1 MPGRSLRLSR
11 LTVTDAAGKGGRAM
25 AQGSAQ
31 GPFPGP
37 DYYEKL
43 GRLQGALR
51 DRDPTMKAEE
61 WLMDLLVSEKKRL
74 DLERKLYEYSQ
85 SDICRTK
92 QKYIKLKKYLKE
104 ICESERKACVRN
116 QEYLKQC
123 HQIQTHIG
131 SFTRNADRL
140 QKMKMEYEAQIKKIH
155 LSTKKNLE
163 EKGILQDNYEKVLQ
177 VVKPSG
183 INTGTAMSKGLYHPA
198 TIFMGRQM
206 SAISSTGDF
215 STQWKSSQPTKSFSI
230 SDPHSCQQ
238 TAERSNVTDS
248 CGVQMNSDTQCL
260 NKSDKIDGKTSLQ
273 IGEKMPVTSTAL
285 SEVEQTHCL
294 EIVSN
299 TNNGK
304 SHLPESK
311 KSAKLNSLLQE
322 RLSPENR
329 TTDLKGDSS
338 CRSEGSEAIVIQ
350 EHIERKKER
359 TKQPVPLVPVPEYC
373 ASENAHSEENHCA
386 WETLSDHHQ
395 DLKDQR
401 PTKHMQEHE
410 EESLS
415 SNSDLTVSVSE
426 DDPIIKT
433 TELHPNLGNRVDE
446 VDGIEALKLICAE
459 QERDALSAEKNNCIL
474 QTISS
479 HASEKESSANSPTRD
494 LCNQTDILKEED
506 LEACGAVVLH
516 QLQRLLQ
523 HTSTKCLLPEEALI
537 DRGSSGDEKP
547 VRSEEL
553 FNSDPLREQLSKHV
567 SALKRHNISLKEE
580 VAKMFEVLIAENSN
594 QNSMATALLKKALT
608 EECEDRSSI
617 HSNESSCSLPSILN
631 DNSGIKQAK
640 RAQWLDSIG
649 TREQEV
655 TSGCEGESKEESLV
669 EKIPI
674 TETKA
679 YQLLKQST
687 LQDNKNQT
695 EERYQK
701 EKMEAMSELQL
712 TGLNVG
718 NSTFKTKTSNEIG
731 SEASFSSSEGSPLSR
746 DESKRKITTNLKS
759 KAFWGESDDSNS
771 EIEAALRPKNHNTSI
786 DDFDDFY
793 D

>member
-1 MPGRSLRLSR
+1 MTLNVRQSGSSDLPKVMQLVRVKCLRN
-11 LTVTDAAGKGGRAM
+11 
-25 AQGSAQ
+25 
-31 GPFPGP
+31 
-37 DYYEKL
+37 KL
-43 GRLQGALR
+43 
-51 DRDPTMKAEE
+51 
-61 WLMDLLVSEKKRL
+61 
-74 DLERKLYEYSQ
+74 
-85 SDICRTK
+85 
-92 QKYIKLKKYLKE
+92 KYIKLKKYLKE
-104 ICESERKACVRN
+104 ICESESKAHLRN

-123 HQIQTHIG
+123 HQIQVHTG
-131 SFTRNADRL
+131 NFTRNTERL
-140 QKMKMEYEAQIKKIH
+140 QNMKMEYEAQIKRMH
-155 LSTKKNLE
+155 LSTKNSLGMKNILRDNN
-163 EKGILQDNYEKVLQ
+163 EKELQ
-177 VVKPSG
+177 VVKPAR
-183 INTGTAMSKGLYHPA
+183 INTGTAMSRGLYHPA
-198 TIFMGRQM
+198 TIFMDRQM

-273 IGEKMPVTSTAL
+273 IGEKMPVTSMPL

-299 TNNGK
+299 SNNGK

-311 KSAKLNSLLQE
+311 KSVKLNSLLQE

-329 TTDLKGDSS
+329 TTDLWGDSFY
-338 CRSEGSEAIVIQ
+338 RSEGSKEGKVTQ
-350 EHIERKKER
+350 EHIERKEEKVN
-359 TKQPVPLVPVPEYC
+359 QPVPLLPVPEYC
-373 ASENAHSEENHCA
+373 ASENSYTGENHCA
-386 WETLSDHHQ
+386 LETLSDHHQ
-395 DLKDQR
+395 DLKNQK

-410 EESLS
+410 GESLS
-415 SNSDLTVSVSE
+415 SSSDLTVSVSE
-426 DDPIIKT
+426 DDPIIT
-433 TELHPNLGNRVDE
+433 TSGLHPNLGNRVDE
-446 VDGIEALKLICAE
+446 VDGIEALKLICTE
-459 QERDALSAEKNNCIL
+459 QEKDTVSAEENNCIL

-479 HASEKESSANSPTRD
+479 HVSEKESSANSPTRENYLTFKGFSCLLQFIESKLAQESLQSVELYQKTIID
-494 LCNQTDILKEED
+494 QERLNLLISLCNQTDILKEED

-516 QLQRLLQ
+516 QLQRLLK
-523 HTSTKCLLPEEALI
+523 HTSAKCLLPEEALI
-537 DRGSSGDEKP
+537 DRGSGVDEKP
-547 VRSEEL
+547 VSSEEL
-553 FNSDPLREQLSKHV
+553 ANSGPLRERLSKHV
-567 SALKRHNISLKEE
+567 SALKKHNISLKEE
-580 VAKMFEVLIAENSN
+580 VTKMFEDLIAENSN
-594 QNSMATALLKKALT
+594 QSSMAMALLKKTLT

-631 DNSGIKQAK
+631 DNSGIKQEK
-640 RAQWLDSIG
+640 YAQQLDSVG

-655 TSGCEGESKEESLV
+655 TSACEDESKEESLV

-687 LQDNKNQT
+687 LLDNKNQT

-701 EKMEAMSELQL
+701 ERMGAGSDLQL
-712 TGLNVG
+712 AGLNIG
-718 NSTFKTKTSNEIG
+718 SSTFKTKTSNEIG

-746 DESKRKITTNLKS
+746 DENKRKVTTNLKS

-771 EIEAALRPKNHNTSI
+771 EIEAALRPRNHNTSI

>member
-1 MPGRSLRLSR
+1 
-11 LTVTDAAGKGGRAM
+11 
-25 AQGSAQ
+25 
-31 GPFPGP
+31 
-37 DYYEKL
+37 
-43 GRLQGALR
+43 
-51 DRDPTMKAEE
+51 
-61 WLMDLLVSEKKRL
+61 
-74 DLERKLYEYSQ
+74 
-85 SDICRTK
+85 
-92 QKYIKLKKYLKE
+92 
-104 ICESERKACVRN
+104 
-116 QEYLKQC
+116 
-123 HQIQTHIG
+123 
-131 SFTRNADRL
+131 
-140 QKMKMEYEAQIKKIH
+140 MKMEYEAQIKKIH
-155 LSTKKNLE
+155 LSTTNSLGV
-163 EKGILQDNYEKVLQ
+163 KGLLQNSDEKVLQ

-183 INTGTAMSKGLYHPA
+183 INTGTAMSRGLYHPA

-329 TTDLKGDSS
+329 TADLKGDSS
-338 CRSEGSEAIVIQ
+338 HRSEGSEAVVTQ
-350 EHIERKKER
+350 GYIERKKER
-359 TKQPVPLVPVPEYC
+359 TEQPVPLVPVPEYC
-373 ASENAHSEENHCA
+373 ASENTHSEENHCA
-386 WETLSDHHQ
+386 WATLSDHHQ
-395 DLKDQR
+395 DLKNQR

-415 SNSDLTVSVSE
+415 SSSDLTVSVSE
-426 DDPIIKT
+426 DDPIIST
-433 TELHPNLGNRVDE
+433 TELHPNLCHRVDE
-446 VDGIEALKLICAE
+446 GDGIEALKLICAE

-479 HASEKESSANSPTRD
+479 HALEKESSANSPTRD
-494 LCNQTDILKEED
+494 
-506 LEACGAVVLH
+506 
-516 QLQRLLQ
+516 
-523 HTSTKCLLPEEALI
+523 
-537 DRGSSGDEKP
+537 
-547 VRSEEL
+547 SEEL
-553 FNSDPLREQLSKHV
+553 SDSDLLRKQLSKHV
-567 SALKRHNISLKEE
+567 FALKKHNIPLKEE
-580 VAKMFEVLIAENSN
+580 VAKMFEDLIAENSN
-594 QNSMATALLKKALT
+594 QSPMATALLKKALT
-608 EECEDRSSI
+608 EESEDRSSI

-631 DNSGIKQAK
+631 DNGEIKQAK
-640 RAQWLDSIG
+640 HVQWLDSIG

-655 TSGCEGESKEESLV
+655 TSACEDESKEESLV

-695 EERYQK
+695 DERYQK
-701 EKMEAMSELQL
+701 EKVTAVSELQL
-712 TGLNVG
+712 AGLNIG
-718 NSTFKTKTSNEIG
+718 GSTFKTKTSNEIG

-771 EIEAALRPKNHNTSI
+771 EIEAALRPRNHNTSA

>member
-1 MPGRSLRLSR
+1 
-11 LTVTDAAGKGGRAM
+11 M
-25 AQGSAQ
+25 AQGSAR

-51 DRDPTMKAEE
+51 D
-61 WLMDLLVSEKKRL
+61 SEKKRL

-92 QKYIKLKKYLKE
+92 LQYIKLKKYLKE
-104 ICESERKACVRN
+104 ICESERKAHIRN

-123 HQIQTHIG
+123 HQIQAHIG
-131 SFTRNADRL
+131 SFTRNTDRL
-140 QKMKMEYEAQIKKIH
+140 QKMKVEYEAQIKKIH
-155 LSTKKNLE
+155 LSTKNSLGV
-163 EKGILQDNYEKVLQ
+163 KGILQDSDEKVMQ
-177 VVKPSG
+177 VVKPAG
-183 INTGTAMSKGLYHPA
+183 VNTGTAMSRGLYHPA

-260 NKSDKIDGKTSLQ
+260 NKSDKIEGKTSLQ
-273 IGEKMPVTSTAL
+273 IGEKMPVTSTVL

-304 SHLPESK
+304 NHLPESK

-338 CRSEGSEAIVIQ
+338 YRSEGSEEGIVSQ
-350 EHIERKKER
+350 EHIKKKKER
-359 TKQPVPLVPVPEYC
+359 KKQPVPLVPVPEFC
-373 ASENAHSEENHCA
+373 PSQNAHLEENHRA
-386 WETLSDHHQ
+386 LETYSDHHQ
-395 DLKDQR
+395 DLKNQR

-415 SNSDLTVSVSE
+415 SNSGLTVSVSE
-426 DDPIIKT
+426 DDPIINT

-446 VDGIEALKLICAE
+446 VDGIEALKLIHAE
-459 QERDALSAEKNNCIL
+459 EEKDTLSAEKNNCIL

-479 HASEKESSANSPTRD
+479 HASEKESSANSPTRENYLTFKGFSYLLQFIENKLAQESLQSVELYQKAIID
-494 LCNQTDILKEED
+494 QERFNLLISLCNQTDILKEED
-506 LEACGAVVLH
+506 LETCGAVVLH

-523 HTSTKCLLPEEALI
+523 HTSAKCLLPEEALI
-537 DRGSSGDEKP
+537 DRGSGMDEKP
-547 VRSEEL
+547 VSSEEL
-553 FNSDPLREQLSKHV
+553 SNYDPLREQLSKHV
-567 SALKRHNISLKEE
+567 SALKKHKISLKEE

-594 QNSMATALLKKALT
+594 QSSTATALLKKALT

-631 DNSGIKQAK
+631 DNGEIKQAK
-640 RAQWLDSIG
+640 HAQWLDSIG
-649 TREQEV
+649 TREQ
-655 TSGCEGESKEESLV
+655 
-669 EKIPI
+669 
-674 TETKA
+674 ETKA

-687 LQDNKNQT
+687 LQDNRKQT

-701 EKMEAMSELQL
+701 EKMGAVSELQL
-712 TGLNVG
+712 ADLNIG
-718 NSTFKTKTSNEIG
+718 SSTLKTKTSNEIG

-771 EIEAALRPKNHNTSI
+771 EIEAALRPRNHNTSI

-793 D
+793 N

>member
-1 MPGRSLRLSR
+1 MN
-11 LTVTDAAGKGGRAM
+11 AAGWGVRAM
-25 AQGSAQ
+25 AQDSVWGS
-31 GPFPGP
+31 FPGP
-37 DYYEKL
+37 EYYEKL

-51 DRDPTMKAEE
+51 D
-61 WLMDLLVSEKKRL
+61 SEKKRL

-92 QKYIKLKKYLKE
+92 LRYLKLKKYLKE
-104 ICESERKACVRN
+104 ICESERKAHVRN

-123 HQIQTHIG
+123 HQIQANIG
-131 SFTRNADRL
+131 SFTVNTDKL
-140 QKMKMEYEAQIKKIH
+140 QKLKKEYETQIKKMH
-155 LSTKKNLE
+155 LLTKNNLGK
-163 EKGILQDNYEKVLQ
+163 KGILQDNDEKVVQ
-177 VVKPSG
+177 VVKPAG
-183 INTGTAMSKGLYHPA
+183 INIGTAMSRGLYHPT

-230 SDPHSCQQ
+230 SNPHSCQQ

-248 CGVQMNSDTQCL
+248 YGVQMNSDTQFL
-260 NKSDKIDGKTSLQ
+260 NKSDKIDGKTSFQ

-304 SHLPESK
+304 NHLPESK
-311 KSAKLNSLLQE
+311 KSAELDSLLQE

-329 TTDLKGDSS
+329 TTDLKDDSS
-338 CRSEGSEAIVIQ
+338 YRSEGSEEGIVTQ

-359 TKQPVPLVPVPEYC
+359 TKHSVSLVPGPEYC
-373 ASENAHSEENHCA
+373 ASENAHSEEN
-386 WETLSDHHQ
+386 LSDHPQ
-395 DLKDQR
+395 DLKNQR
-401 PTKHMQEHE
+401 PTKRMQEHE

-415 SNSDLTVSVSE
+415 SSSDLTVSVSE
-426 DDPIIKT
+426 DDPIINT
-433 TELHPNLGNRVDE
+433 TELLPNIGDKVDE
-446 VDGIEALKLICAE
+446 EDGIEALKLIHTE
-459 QERDALSAEKNNCIL
+459 QEKDVLSAEKNNCIL

-479 HASEKESSANSPTRD
+479 HASEKESSANSPTKD
-494 LCNQTDILKEED
+494 FE
-506 LEACGAVVLH
+506 
-516 QLQRLLQ
+516 QL
-523 HTSTKCLLPEEALI
+523 P
-537 DRGSSGDEKP
+537 D
-547 VRSEEL
+547 SEQ
-553 FNSDPLREQLSKHV
+553 LREQLAKHV
-567 SALKRHNISLKEE
+567 SALKKHNIPLKEE
-580 VAKMFEVLIAENSN
+580 VAKMFEVLIAEKSK

-617 HSNESSCSLPSILN
+617 HSNESSCSLQSILN
-631 DNSGIKQAK
+631 DNSEIKQAK
-640 RAQWLDSIG
+640 HAQRLDSIG

-655 TSGCEGESKEESLV
+655 TSTCEDESKEESLV

-674 TETKA
+674 T
-679 YQLLKQST
+679 
-687 LQDNKNQT
+687 
-695 EERYQK
+695 
-701 EKMEAMSELQL
+701 
-712 TGLNVG
+712 GLNIG
-718 NSTFKTKTSNEIG
+718 SSSFKTKTSNEIG

-771 EIEAALRPKNHNTSI
+771 EIEAALRPRNHNTSI

>member
-1 MPGRSLRLSR
+1 
-11 LTVTDAAGKGGRAM
+11 M
-25 AQGSAQ
+25 AQGSAR

-51 DRDPTMKAEE
+51 D
-61 WLMDLLVSEKKRL
+61 SEKKRL

-85 SDICRTK
+85 SDLCRTK
-92 QKYIKLKKYLKE
+92 LKYIKLKKYLKE
-104 ICESERKACVRN
+104 ICESERKAHVRN

-123 HQIQTHIG
+123 HQIQLHIG
-131 SFTRNADRL
+131 SFTRNTDRL
-140 QKMKMEYEAQIKKIH
+140 QKMKMECEAQIKKIH
-155 LSTKKNLE
+155 LLTKNSLGV
-163 EKGILQDNYEKVLQ
+163 KGILQDNQEKALQ

-183 INTGTAMSKGLYHPA
+183 INMGTAMSRGLYHPA

-206 SAISSTGDF
+206 PTISSTGDF
-215 STQWKSSQPTKSFSI
+215 STQRKSSQPTKSFSI

-248 CGVQMNSDTQCL
+248 YGVQMNSDTQCL

-273 IGEKMPVTSTAL
+273 IAEKMPVTSTAL

-322 RLSPENR
+322 RLSPEDR

-338 CRSEGSEAIVIQ
+338 YRSEGSEGIVTQ
-350 EHIERKKER
+350 EHIERKKEK

-373 ASENAHSEENHCA
+373 ASENAQSEENHCA

-395 DLKDQR
+395 DLKNQR
-401 PTKHMQEHE
+401 PTKHMQKHE

-415 SNSDLTVSVSE
+415 SDSDLTVSVSE
-426 DDPIIKT
+426 DDPIIST
-433 TELHPNLGNRVDE
+433 TELHPNLGDKVDE
-446 VDGIEALKLICAE
+446 VDGIEALKPICAE
-459 QERDALSAEKNNCIL
+459 QERDALSAEKNNCVL
-474 QTISS
+474 QTIIS
-479 HASEKESSANSPTRD
+479 HASEKESSANSPTRENY
-494 LCNQTDILKEED
+494 LTFK
-506 LEACGAVVLH
+506 GFSY
-516 QLQRLLQ
+516 LLQ
-523 HTSTKCLLPEEALI
+523 FIENKLAQESLQSVELYQKAIIDQERFNLLI
-537 DRGSSGDEKP
+537 S
-547 VRSEEL
+547 SEEL
-553 FNSDPLREQLSKHV
+553 SNSSPLREQLSKHV
-567 SALKRHNISLKEE
+567 SALKKHNISLKGE
-580 VAKMFEVLIAENSN
+580 VAKMFDVLIGENSN
-594 QNSMATALLKKALT
+594 QSSMATALLKKALT

-631 DNSGIKQAK
+631 DNSEIKQAK
-640 RAQWLDSIG
+640 HAQWLDSIG
-649 TREQEV
+649 TRKQEV
-655 TSGCEGESKEESLV
+655 TSVCEDESKEESLV

-687 LQDNKNQT
+687 LQNNENQI

-701 EKMEAMSELQL
+701 EKMGAVSELQL
-712 TGLNVG
+712 AGLNIG
-718 NSTFKTKTSNEIG
+718 SSTFKTKTSNEIG

-771 EIEAALRPKNHNTSI
+771 EIEAALRPRNHNTSI
-786 DDFDDFY
+786 VDFDDFY

>member
-1 MPGRSLRLSR
+1 MSR
-11 LTVTDAAGKGGRAM
+11 
-25 AQGSAQ
+25 
-31 GPFPGP
+31 
-37 DYYEKL
+37 
-43 GRLQGALR
+43 
-51 DRDPTMKAEE
+51 
-61 WLMDLLVSEKKRL
+61 
-74 DLERKLYEYSQ
+74 
-85 SDICRTK
+85 
-92 QKYIKLKKYLKE
+92 
-104 ICESERKACVRN
+104 
-116 QEYLKQC
+116 
-123 HQIQTHIG
+123 
-131 SFTRNADRL
+131 
-140 QKMKMEYEAQIKKIH
+140 
-155 LSTKKNLE
+155 
-163 EKGILQDNYEKVLQ
+163 
-177 VVKPSG
+177 
-183 INTGTAMSKGLYHPA
+183 GLYHPA

-329 TTDLKGDSS
+329 TADLKGDSS
-338 CRSEGSEAIVIQ
+338 HRSEGSEAVVTQ
-350 EHIERKKER
+350 GYIERKKER
-359 TKQPVPLVPVPEYC
+359 TEQPVPLVPVPEYC
-373 ASENAHSEENHCA
+373 ASENTHSEENHCA
-386 WETLSDHHQ
+386 WATLSDHHQ
-395 DLKDQR
+395 DLKNQR

-415 SNSDLTVSVSE
+415 SSSDLTVSVSE
-426 DDPIIKT
+426 DDPIIST
-433 TELHPNLGNRVDE
+433 TELHPNLCHRVDE
-446 VDGIEALKLICAE
+446 GDGIEALKLICAE

-479 HASEKESSANSPTRD
+479 HALEKESSANSPTRENYLTFKGFSYLLQFIESKLAQESLQSVELYQKAIID
-494 LCNQTDILKEED
+494 QERFNLLISLCNQTDILKEED

-523 HTSTKCLLPEEALI
+523 HTSAKCLLPEEALI
-537 DRGSSGDEKP
+537 DRGSSVDEKP
-547 VRSEEL
+547 VSSEEL
-553 FNSDPLREQLSKHV
+553 SDSDLLRKQLSKHV
-567 SALKRHNISLKEE
+567 FALKKHNIPLKEE
-580 VAKMFEVLIAENSN
+580 VAKMFEDLIAENSN
-594 QNSMATALLKKALT
+594 QSPMATALLKKALT
-608 EECEDRSSI
+608 EESEDRSSI

-631 DNSGIKQAK
+631 DNGEIKQAK
-640 RAQWLDSIG
+640 HVQWLDSIG

-655 TSGCEGESKEESLV
+655 TSACEDESKEESLV

-695 EERYQK
+695 DERYQK
-701 EKMEAMSELQL
+701 EKVTAVSELQL
-712 TGLNVG
+712 AGLNIG
-718 NSTFKTKTSNEIG
+718 GSTFKTKTSNEIG

-771 EIEAALRPKNHNTSI
+771 EIEAALRPRNHNTSA

>member
-1 MPGRSLRLSR
+1 
-11 LTVTDAAGKGGRAM
+11 M
-25 AQGSAQ
+25 AQGSAR

-51 DRDPTMKAEE
+51 D
-61 WLMDLLVSEKKRL
+61 SEKKRL

-85 SDICRTK
+85 SDLCRTK
-92 QKYIKLKKYLKE
+92 LKYIKLKKYLKE
-104 ICESERKACVRN
+104 ICESERKAHVRN

-123 HQIQTHIG
+123 HQIQLHIG
-131 SFTRNADRL
+131 SFTRNTDRL
-140 QKMKMEYEAQIKKIH
+140 QKMKMECEAQIKKIH
-155 LSTKKNLE
+155 LLTKNSLGV
-163 EKGILQDNYEKVLQ
+163 KGILQDNQEKALQ

-183 INTGTAMSKGLYHPA
+183 INMGTAMSRGLYHPA

-206 SAISSTGDF
+206 PTISSTGDF
-215 STQWKSSQPTKSFSI
+215 STQRKSSQPTKSFSI

-248 CGVQMNSDTQCL
+248 YGVQMNSDTQCL

-273 IGEKMPVTSTAL
+273 IAEKMPVTSTAL

-322 RLSPENR
+322 RLSPEDR

-338 CRSEGSEAIVIQ
+338 YRSEGSEGIVTQ
-350 EHIERKKER
+350 EHIERKKEK

-373 ASENAHSEENHCA
+373 ASENAQSEENHCA

-395 DLKDQR
+395 DLKNQR
-401 PTKHMQEHE
+401 PTKHMQKHE

-415 SNSDLTVSVSE
+415 SDSDLTVSVSE
-426 DDPIIKT
+426 DDPIIST
-433 TELHPNLGNRVDE
+433 TELHPNLGDKVDE
-446 VDGIEALKLICAE
+446 VDGIEALKPICAE
-459 QERDALSAEKNNCIL
+459 QERDALSAEKNNCVL
-474 QTISS
+474 QTIIS

-494 LCNQTDILKEED
+494 
-506 LEACGAVVLH
+506 
-516 QLQRLLQ
+516 
-523 HTSTKCLLPEEALI
+523 
-537 DRGSSGDEKP
+537 
-547 VRSEEL
+547 SEEL
-553 FNSDPLREQLSKHV
+553 SNSSPLREQLSKHV
-567 SALKRHNISLKEE
+567 SALKKHNISLKGE
-580 VAKMFEVLIAENSN
+580 VAKMFDVLIGENSN
-594 QNSMATALLKKALT
+594 QSSMATALLKKALT

-631 DNSGIKQAK
+631 DNSEIKQAK
-640 RAQWLDSIG
+640 HAQWLDSIG
-649 TREQEV
+649 TRKQEV
-655 TSGCEGESKEESLV
+655 TSVCEDESKEESLV

-687 LQDNKNQT
+687 LQNNENQI

-701 EKMEAMSELQL
+701 EKMGAVSELQL
-712 TGLNVG
+712 AGLNIG
-718 NSTFKTKTSNEIG
+718 SSTFKTKTSNEIG

-771 EIEAALRPKNHNTSI
+771 EIEAALRPRNHNTSI
-786 DDFDDFY
+786 VDFDDFY

>member
-479 HASEKESSANSPTRD
+479 HASEKESSANSPTRENY
-494 LCNQTDILKEED
+494 LTFK
-506 LEACGAVVLH
+506 GFSY
-516 QLQRLLQ
+516 LLQ
-523 HTSTKCLLPEEALI
+523 FIENKLAQESLQSVELYQKAIIDQERFNLLI
-537 DRGSSGDEKP
+537 
-547 VRSEEL
+547 RSEEL

>member
-1 MPGRSLRLSR
+1 
-11 LTVTDAAGKGGRAM
+11 
-25 AQGSAQ
+25 
-31 GPFPGP
+31 
-37 DYYEKL
+37 
-43 GRLQGALR
+43 
-51 DRDPTMKAEE
+51 
-61 WLMDLLVSEKKRL
+61 MDSKRWNEKKRL

-92 QKYIKLKKYLKE
+92 LRYLKLKKYLKE
-104 ICESERKACVRN
+104 ICESERKAHVRN

-123 HQIQTHIG
+123 HQIQANIG
-131 SFTRNADRL
+131 SFTVNTDKL
-140 QKMKMEYEAQIKKIH
+140 QKLKKEYETQIKKMH
-155 LSTKKNLE
+155 LLTKNNLGK
-163 EKGILQDNYEKVLQ
+163 KGILQDNDEKVVQ
-177 VVKPSG
+177 VVKPAG
-183 INTGTAMSKGLYHPA
+183 INIGTAMSRGLYHPT

-230 SDPHSCQQ
+230 SNPHSCQQ

-248 CGVQMNSDTQCL
+248 YGVQMNSDTQFL
-260 NKSDKIDGKTSLQ
+260 NKSDKIDGKTSFQ

-304 SHLPESK
+304 NHLPESK
-311 KSAKLNSLLQE
+311 KSAELDSLLQE

-329 TTDLKGDSS
+329 TTDLKDDSS
-338 CRSEGSEAIVIQ
+338 YRSEGSEEGIVTQ

-359 TKQPVPLVPVPEYC
+359 TKHSVSLVPGPEYC
-373 ASENAHSEENHCA
+373 ASENAHSEEN
-386 WETLSDHHQ
+386 LSDHPQ
-395 DLKDQR
+395 DLKNQR
-401 PTKHMQEHE
+401 PTKRMQEHE

-415 SNSDLTVSVSE
+415 SSSDLTVSVSE
-426 DDPIIKT
+426 DDPIINT
-433 TELHPNLGNRVDE
+433 TELLPNIGDKVDE
-446 VDGIEALKLICAE
+446 EDGIEALKLIHTE
-459 QERDALSAEKNNCIL
+459 QEKDVLSAEKNNCIL

-479 HASEKESSANSPTRD
+479 HASEKESSANSPTKD
-494 LCNQTDILKEED
+494 FE
-506 LEACGAVVLH
+506 
-516 QLQRLLQ
+516 QL
-523 HTSTKCLLPEEALI
+523 P
-537 DRGSSGDEKP
+537 D
-547 VRSEEL
+547 SEQ
-553 FNSDPLREQLSKHV
+553 LREQLAKHV
-567 SALKRHNISLKEE
+567 SALKKHNIPLKEE
-580 VAKMFEVLIAENSN
+580 VAKMFEVLIAEKSK

-617 HSNESSCSLPSILN
+617 HSNESSCSLQSILN
-631 DNSGIKQAK
+631 DNSEIKQAK
-640 RAQWLDSIG
+640 HAQRLDSIG

-655 TSGCEGESKEESLV
+655 TSTCEDESKEESLV

-701 EKMEAMSELQL
+701 AKMGAVSESQL
-712 TGLNVG
+712 AGLNIG
-718 NSTFKTKTSNEIG
+718 SSSFKTKTSNEIG

-771 EIEAALRPKNHNTSI
+771 EIEAALRPRNHNTSI

>member
-1 MPGRSLRLSR
+1 M
-11 LTVTDAAGKGGRAM
+11 DAAGWGVRAM
-25 AQGSAQ
+25 AQGSVW
-31 GPFPGP
+31 GSFPGP
-37 DYYEKL
+37 EYYEKL

-51 DRDPTMKAEE
+51 D
-61 WLMDLLVSEKKRL
+61 SEKKRL
-74 DLERKLYEYSQ
+74 DLERKLHEYSQ
-85 SDICRTK
+85 SDICRNK
-92 QKYIKLKKYLKE
+92 LKYLKLKKYLKE
-104 ICESERKACVRN
+104 ICESERKAHIRN
-116 QEYLKQC
+116 QEYLKHC
-123 HQIQTHIG
+123 HQIQANIE
-131 SFTRNADRL
+131 SFTVNTDKL
-140 QKMKMEYEAQIKKIH
+140 QKMK
-155 LSTKKNLE
+155 
-163 EKGILQDNYEKVLQ
+163 VVQ
-177 VVKPSG
+177 VVKPAG
-183 INTGTAMSKGLYHPA
+183 INTGTAMSRGLYHPT

-230 SDPHSCQQ
+230 SNPHSCQQ

-248 CGVQMNSDTQCL
+248 CGVQMNSDTQFL
-260 NKSDKIDGKTSLQ
+260 NKSDKIDGKTSFQ

-299 TNNGK
+299 INNGK
-304 SHLPESK
+304 NHLPESK
-311 KSAKLNSLLQE
+311 KSAELNSLLQE
-322 RLSPENR
+322 RLCPENR

-338 CRSEGSEAIVIQ
+338 YRSEGSEEEIVTQ
-350 EHIERKKER
+350 EHSERNKER
-359 TKQPVPLVPVPEYC
+359 TKHSVSLVPGPEYC
-373 ASENAHSEENHCA
+373 ASENAHSEEN
-386 WETLSDHHQ
+386 LSDHPK
-395 DLKDQR
+395 DLKNQR

-415 SNSDLTVSVSE
+415 SSSDLTVSVSE
-426 DDPIIKT
+426 DDPIINT
-433 TELHPNLGNRVDE
+433 TELHPNLGDRVDE
-446 VDGIEALKLICAE
+446 VDGIEALKLIHAE
-459 QERDALSAEKNNCIL
+459 QEKDVLSAEKNNCIL

-516 QLQRLLQ
+516 QLQILLQ

-537 DRGSSGDEKP
+537 DRDSDVDEKP
-547 VRSEEL
+547 VSFEQL
-553 FNSDPLREQLSKHV
+553 PDFDQLREQLTKHV
-567 SALKRHNISLKEE
+567 SALKKHNIPLKEE
-580 VAKMFEVLIAENSN
+580 VAKMFEVLIAEKSK
-594 QNSMATALLKKALT
+594 QNSTATALLKKALT

-617 HSNESSCSLPSILN
+617 HSNESSCSLQSILN
-631 DNSGIKQAK
+631 DNSEIKQAK
-640 RAQWLDSIG
+640 HAQWLDSIG

-655 TSGCEGESKEESLV
+655 SSTCEDESKEESLV

-701 EKMEAMSELQL
+701 EKMGVISESQMA
-712 TGLNVG
+712 GLNIG
-718 NSTFKTKTSNEIG
+718 SSSFKTKTSNDIG

-771 EIEAALRPKNHNTSI
+771 EIEAALRPRNHNTSI

>member
-1 MPGRSLRLSR
+1 MKKLRQKLNDLPR
-11 LTVTDAAGKGGRAM
+11 VT
-25 AQGSAQ
+25 Q
-31 GPFPGP
+31 
-37 DYYEKL
+37 L
-43 GRLQGALR
+43 
-51 DRDPTMKAEE
+51 
-61 WLMDLLVSEKKRL
+61 
-74 DLERKLYEYSQ
+74 
-85 SDICRTK
+85 
-92 QKYIKLKKYLKE
+92 
-104 ICESERKACVRN
+104 
-116 QEYLKQC
+116 
-123 HQIQTHIG
+123 
-131 SFTRNADRL
+131 
-140 QKMKMEYEAQIKKIH
+140 MEYEAQIKKMH
-155 LSTKKNLE
+155 LLTKNNLG
-163 EKGILQDNYEKVLQ
+163 KKSILQDNDEKVVQ
-177 VVKPSG
+177 VVKPAG
-183 INTGTAMSKGLYHPA
+183 INTGTAMSRGLYHPT

-230 SDPHSCQQ
+230 SNPHSCQQ

-248 CGVQMNSDTQCL
+248 CGVQMNSDTQFL
-260 NKSDKIDGKTSLQ
+260 NKSDKIDGKTSFQ

-299 TNNGK
+299 INNGK
-304 SHLPESK
+304 NHLPESK
-311 KSAKLNSLLQE
+311 KSAELNSLLQE
-322 RLSPENR
+322 RLCPENR

-338 CRSEGSEAIVIQ
+338 YRSEGSEEEIVTQ
-350 EHIERKKER
+350 EHSERNKER
-359 TKQPVPLVPVPEYC
+359 TKHSVSLVPGPEYC
-373 ASENAHSEENHCA
+373 ASENAHSEEN
-386 WETLSDHHQ
+386 LSDHPK
-395 DLKDQR
+395 DLKNQR

-415 SNSDLTVSVSE
+415 SSSDLTVSVSE
-426 DDPIIKT
+426 DDPIINT
-433 TELHPNLGNRVDE
+433 TELHPNLGDRVDE
-446 VDGIEALKLICAE
+446 VDGIEALKLIHAE
-459 QERDALSAEKNNCIL
+459 QEKDVLSAEKNNCIL

-494 LCNQTDILKEED
+494 FE
-506 LEACGAVVLH
+506 
-516 QLQRLLQ
+516 QLPDFDQ
-523 HTSTKCLLPEEALI
+523 
-537 DRGSSGDEKP
+537 
-547 VRSEEL
+547 
-553 FNSDPLREQLSKHV
+553 LREQLTKHV
-567 SALKRHNISLKEE
+567 SALKKHNIPLKEE
-580 VAKMFEVLIAENSN
+580 VAKMFEVLIAEKSK
-594 QNSMATALLKKALT
+594 QNSTATALLKKALT

-617 HSNESSCSLPSILN
+617 HSNESSCSLQSILN
-631 DNSGIKQAK
+631 DNSEIKQAK
-640 RAQWLDSIG
+640 HAQWLDSIG

-655 TSGCEGESKEESLV
+655 SSTCEDESKEESLV

-701 EKMEAMSELQL
+701 EKMGVISESQMA
-712 TGLNVG
+712 GLNIG
-718 NSTFKTKTSNEIG
+718 SSSFKTKTSNDIG

-771 EIEAALRPKNHNTSI
+771 EIEAALRPRNHNTSI

>member
-1 MPGRSLRLSR
+1 
-11 LTVTDAAGKGGRAM
+11 M
-25 AQGSAQ
+25 AQGSAR

-51 DRDPTMKAEE
+51 D
-61 WLMDLLVSEKKRL
+61 SEKKRL

-92 QKYIKLKKYLKE
+92 LQYIKLKKYLKE
-104 ICESERKACVRN
+104 ICESERKAHIRN

-123 HQIQTHIG
+123 HQIQAHIG
-131 SFTRNADRL
+131 SFTRNTDRL
-140 QKMKMEYEAQIKKIH
+140 QKMKVEYEAQIKKIH
-155 LSTKKNLE
+155 LSTKNSLGV
-163 EKGILQDNYEKVLQ
+163 KGILQDSDEKVMQ
-177 VVKPSG
+177 VVKPAG
-183 INTGTAMSKGLYHPA
+183 VNTGTAMSRGLYHPA

-260 NKSDKIDGKTSLQ
+260 NKSDKIEGKTSLQ
-273 IGEKMPVTSTAL
+273 IGEKMPVTSTVL

-304 SHLPESK
+304 NHLPESK

-338 CRSEGSEAIVIQ
+338 YRSEGSEEGIVSQ
-350 EHIERKKER
+350 EHIKKKKER
-359 TKQPVPLVPVPEYC
+359 KKQPVPLVPVPEFC
-373 ASENAHSEENHCA
+373 PSQNAHLEENHRA
-386 WETLSDHHQ
+386 LETYSDHHQ
-395 DLKDQR
+395 DLKNQR

-415 SNSDLTVSVSE
+415 SNSGLTVSVSE
-426 DDPIIKT
+426 DDPIINT

-446 VDGIEALKLICAE
+446 VDGIEALKLIHAE
-459 QERDALSAEKNNCIL
+459 EEKDTLSAEKNNCIL

-494 LCNQTDILKEED
+494 
-506 LEACGAVVLH
+506 
-516 QLQRLLQ
+516 
-523 HTSTKCLLPEEALI
+523 
-537 DRGSSGDEKP
+537 
-547 VRSEEL
+547 SEEL
-553 FNSDPLREQLSKHV
+553 SNYDPLREQLSKHV
-567 SALKRHNISLKEE
+567 SALKKHKISLKEE

-594 QNSMATALLKKALT
+594 QSSTATALLKKALT

-631 DNSGIKQAK
+631 DNGEIKQAK
-640 RAQWLDSIG
+640 HAQWLDSIG

-655 TSGCEGESKEESLV
+655 TSACEDESKEESLV

-687 LQDNKNQT
+687 LQDNRKQT

-701 EKMEAMSELQL
+701 EKMGAVSELQL
-712 TGLNVG
+712 ADLNIG
-718 NSTFKTKTSNEIG
+718 SSTLKTKTSNEIG

-771 EIEAALRPKNHNTSI
+771 EIEAALRPRNHNTSI

-793 D
+793 N

>member
-1 MPGRSLRLSR
+1 
-11 LTVTDAAGKGGRAM
+11 M
-25 AQGSAQ
+25 AQGSER

-51 DRDPTMKAEE
+51 D
-61 WLMDLLVSEKKRL
+61 SEKKRL
-74 DLERKLYEYSQ
+74 ELERKLYEYSQ
-85 SDICRTK
+85 SDLCRTK
-92 QKYIKLKKYLKE
+92 LKYIKLKKNLKE
-104 ICESERKACVRN
+104 ICESERKAHVRN

-123 HQIQTHIG
+123 HQIRAHIE
-131 SFTRNADRL
+131 SFTRNTDRL
-140 QKMKMEYEAQIKKIH
+140 QKLKMEYEAQIKKIH
-155 LSTKKNLE
+155 LLTKNSLAVKS
-163 EKGILQDNYEKVLQ
+163 ILQDNHEKMLQ

-183 INTGTAMSKGLYHPA
+183 INTGTAMSRELYHPA

-206 SAISSTGDF
+206 STISSTGDF

-260 NKSDKIDGKTSLQ
+260 NKSDKIDRKTSLQ

-338 CRSEGSEAIVIQ
+338 YRSEGSEGIVTQ
-350 EHIERKKER
+350 EHIERKKEK
-359 TKQPVPLVPVPEYC
+359 TKQPVPLVPVPEYY
-373 ASENAHSEENHCA
+373 ASENAHSEESHCA

-395 DLKDQR
+395 DLKNKR

-426 DDPIIKT
+426 DDPIIST
-433 TELHPNLGNRVDE
+433 TELHPNLGDKVDK
-446 VDGIEALKLICAE
+446 VDGVEALKLICAE

-479 HASEKESSANSPTRD
+479 YASEKESSTKSPRENYLTFKGFSHLLQFIENKLAQESLQSVELYQKAIIDQERFNLLIS

-523 HTSTKCLLPEEALI
+523 HTSAKCLLPEEALI
-537 DRGSSGDEKP
+537 DRGSSVDEKP
-547 VRSEEL
+547 VSSEEL
-553 FNSDPLREQLSKHV
+553 FNSGPLREQLSKHV
-567 SALKRHNISLKEE
+567 SALKKHDISLKED
-580 VAKMFEVLIAENSN
+580 VAKMFDVLIAENSN
-594 QNSMATALLKKALT
+594 QSSVATALLKKALT

-631 DNSGIKQAK
+631 DNSEIKQAK
-640 RAQWLDSIG
+640 HAQWLDSIG
-649 TREQEV
+649 TRKQ
-655 TSGCEGESKEESLV
+655 
-669 EKIPI
+669 
-674 TETKA
+674 ETKA

-687 LQDNKNQT
+687 LQNNKNQI

-701 EKMEAMSELQL
+701 EKMGAVSELQL
-712 TGLNVG
+712 AGLNIG
-718 NSTFKTKTSNEIG
+718 SSTFKTKTSNEIG

-771 EIEAALRPKNHNTSI
+771 EIEAALRPRNHNTSI

>member
-1 MPGRSLRLSR
+1 
-11 LTVTDAAGKGGRAM
+11 M
-25 AQGSAQ
+25 AQDFARGLL
-31 GPFPGP
+31 PGP

-51 DRDPTMKAEE
+51 D
-61 WLMDLLVSEKKRL
+61 SEKKRL

-85 SDICRTK
+85 SDLYRNK
-92 QKYIKLKKYLKE
+92 LKYIKLKKYLKE
-104 ICESERKACVRN
+104 ICESESKAHLRN

-123 HQIQTHIG
+123 HQIQVHTG
-131 SFTRNADRL
+131 NFTRNTERL
-140 QKMKMEYEAQIKKIH
+140 QNMKMEYEAQIKRMH
-155 LSTKKNLE
+155 LSTKNSLGMKNILRDNN
-163 EKGILQDNYEKVLQ
+163 EKELQ
-177 VVKPSG
+177 VVKPAR
-183 INTGTAMSKGLYHPA
+183 INTGTAMSRGLYHPA
-198 TIFMGRQM
+198 TIFMDRQM

-273 IGEKMPVTSTAL
+273 IGEKMPVTSMPL

-299 TNNGK
+299 SNNGK

-311 KSAKLNSLLQE
+311 KSVKLNSLLQE

-329 TTDLKGDSS
+329 TTDLWGDSFY
-338 CRSEGSEAIVIQ
+338 RSEGSKEGKVTQ
-350 EHIERKKER
+350 EHIERKEEKVN
-359 TKQPVPLVPVPEYC
+359 QPVPLLPVPEYC
-373 ASENAHSEENHCA
+373 ASENSYTGENHCA
-386 WETLSDHHQ
+386 LETLSDHHQ
-395 DLKDQR
+395 DLKNQK

-410 EESLS
+410 GESLS
-415 SNSDLTVSVSE
+415 SSSDLTVSVSE
-426 DDPIIKT
+426 DDPIIT
-433 TELHPNLGNRVDE
+433 TSGLHPNLGNRVDE
-446 VDGIEALKLICAE
+446 VDGIEALKLICTE
-459 QERDALSAEKNNCIL
+459 QEKDTVSAEENNCIL

-479 HASEKESSANSPTRD
+479 HVSEKESSANSPTRD
-494 LCNQTDILKEED
+494 
-506 LEACGAVVLH
+506 
-516 QLQRLLQ
+516 
-523 HTSTKCLLPEEALI
+523 
-537 DRGSSGDEKP
+537 
-547 VRSEEL
+547 SEEL
-553 FNSDPLREQLSKHV
+553 ANSGPLRERLSKHV
-567 SALKRHNISLKEE
+567 SALKKHNISLKEE
-580 VAKMFEVLIAENSN
+580 VTKMFEDLIAENSN
-594 QNSMATALLKKALT
+594 QSSMAMALLKKTLT

-631 DNSGIKQAK
+631 DNSGIKQEK
-640 RAQWLDSIG
+640 YAQQLDSVG

-655 TSGCEGESKEESLV
+655 TSACEDESKEESLV

-687 LQDNKNQT
+687 LLDNKNQT

-701 EKMEAMSELQL
+701 ERMGAGSDLQL
-712 TGLNVG
+712 AGLNIG
-718 NSTFKTKTSNEIG
+718 SSTFKTKTSNEIG

-746 DESKRKITTNLKS
+746 DENKRKVTTNLKS

-771 EIEAALRPKNHNTSI
+771 EIEAALRPRNHNTSI

>member
-1 MPGRSLRLSR
+1 M
-11 LTVTDAAGKGGRAM
+11 DAAGWGVRAM
-25 AQGSAQ
+25 AQGSVW
-31 GPFPGP
+31 GSFPGP
-37 DYYEKL
+37 EYYEKL

-51 DRDPTMKAEE
+51 D
-61 WLMDLLVSEKKRL
+61 SEKKRL
-74 DLERKLYEYSQ
+74 DLERKLHEYSQ
-85 SDICRTK
+85 SDICRNK
-92 QKYIKLKKYLKE
+92 LKYLKLKKYLKE
-104 ICESERKACVRN
+104 ICESERKAHIRN
-116 QEYLKQC
+116 QEYLKHC
-123 HQIQTHIG
+123 HQIQANIE
-131 SFTRNADRL
+131 SFTVNTDKL
-140 QKMKMEYEAQIKKIH
+140 QKMKMEYEAQIKKMH
-155 LSTKKNLE
+155 LLTKNNLG
-163 EKGILQDNYEKVLQ
+163 KKSILQDNDEKVVQ
-177 VVKPSG
+177 VVKPAG
-183 INTGTAMSKGLYHPA
+183 INTGTAMSRGLYHPT

-230 SDPHSCQQ
+230 SNPHSCQQ

-248 CGVQMNSDTQCL
+248 CGVQMNSDTQFL
-260 NKSDKIDGKTSLQ
+260 NKSDKIDGKTSFQ

-299 TNNGK
+299 INNGK
-304 SHLPESK
+304 NHLPESK
-311 KSAKLNSLLQE
+311 KSAELNSLLQE
-322 RLSPENR
+322 RLCPENR

-338 CRSEGSEAIVIQ
+338 YRSEGSEEEIVTQ
-350 EHIERKKER
+350 EHSERNKER
-359 TKQPVPLVPVPEYC
+359 TKHSVSLVPGPEYC
-373 ASENAHSEENHCA
+373 ASENAHSEEN
-386 WETLSDHHQ
+386 LSDHPK
-395 DLKDQR
+395 DLKNQR

-415 SNSDLTVSVSE
+415 SSSDLTVSVSE
-426 DDPIIKT
+426 DDPIINT
-433 TELHPNLGNRVDE
+433 TELHPNLGDRVDE
-446 VDGIEALKLICAE
+446 VDGIEALKLIHAE
-459 QERDALSAEKNNCIL
+459 QEKDVLSAEKNNCIL

-516 QLQRLLQ
+516 QLQILLQ

-537 DRGSSGDEKP
+537 DRDSDVDEKP
-547 VRSEEL
+547 VSFEQL
-553 FNSDPLREQLSKHV
+553 PDFDQLREQLTKHV
-567 SALKRHNISLKEE
+567 SALKKHNIPLKEE
-580 VAKMFEVLIAENSN
+580 VAKMFEVLIAEKSK
-594 QNSMATALLKKALT
+594 QNSTATALLKKALT

-617 HSNESSCSLPSILN
+617 HSNESSCSLQSILN
-631 DNSGIKQAK
+631 DNSEIKQAK
-640 RAQWLDSIG
+640 HAQWLDSIG

-655 TSGCEGESKEESLV
+655 SSTCEDESKEESLV

-701 EKMEAMSELQL
+701 EKMGVISESQMA
-712 TGLNVG
+712 GLNIG
-718 NSTFKTKTSNEIG
+718 SSSFKTKTSNDIG

-771 EIEAALRPKNHNTSI
+771 EIEAALRPRNHNTSI

>member
-1 MPGRSLRLSR
+1 
-11 LTVTDAAGKGGRAM
+11 M
-25 AQGSAQ
+25 AQGSER

-51 DRDPTMKAEE
+51 D
-61 WLMDLLVSEKKRL
+61 SEKKRL
-74 DLERKLYEYSQ
+74 ELERKLYEYSQ
-85 SDICRTK
+85 SDLCRTK
-92 QKYIKLKKYLKE
+92 LKYIKLKKNLKE
-104 ICESERKACVRN
+104 ICESERKAHVRN

-123 HQIQTHIG
+123 HQIRAHIE
-131 SFTRNADRL
+131 SFTRNTDRL
-140 QKMKMEYEAQIKKIH
+140 QKLKM
-155 LSTKKNLE
+155 
-163 EKGILQDNYEKVLQ
+163 LQ

-183 INTGTAMSKGLYHPA
+183 INTGTAMSRELYHPA

-206 SAISSTGDF
+206 STISSTGDF

-260 NKSDKIDGKTSLQ
+260 NKSDKIDRKTSLQ

-338 CRSEGSEAIVIQ
+338 YRSEGSEGIVTQ
-350 EHIERKKER
+350 EHIERKKEK
-359 TKQPVPLVPVPEYC
+359 TKQPVPLVPVPEYY
-373 ASENAHSEENHCA
+373 ASENAHSEESHCA

-395 DLKDQR
+395 DLKNKR

-426 DDPIIKT
+426 DDPIIST
-433 TELHPNLGNRVDE
+433 TELHPNLGDKVDK
-446 VDGIEALKLICAE
+446 VDGVEALKLICAE

-479 HASEKESSANSPTRD
+479 YASEKESSTKSPRD

-523 HTSTKCLLPEEALI
+523 HTSAKCLLPEEALI
-537 DRGSSGDEKP
+537 DRGSSVDEKP
-547 VRSEEL
+547 VSSEEL
-553 FNSDPLREQLSKHV
+553 FNSGPLREQLSKHV
-567 SALKRHNISLKEE
+567 SALKKHDISLKED
-580 VAKMFEVLIAENSN
+580 VAKMFDVLIAENSN
-594 QNSMATALLKKALT
+594 QSSVATALLKKALT

-631 DNSGIKQAK
+631 DNSEIKQAK
-640 RAQWLDSIG
+640 HAQWLDSIG
-649 TREQEV
+649 TRKQEV
-655 TSGCEGESKEESLV
+655 TSACEDESKEKSLV

-687 LQDNKNQT
+687 LQNNKNQI

-701 EKMEAMSELQL
+701 EKMGAVSELQL
-712 TGLNVG
+712 AGLNIG
-718 NSTFKTKTSNEIG
+718 SSTFKTKTSNEIG

-771 EIEAALRPKNHNTSI
+771 EIEAALRPRNHNTSI

>member
-1 MPGRSLRLSR
+1 
-11 LTVTDAAGKGGRAM
+11 M
-25 AQGSAQ
+25 AQGSAR

-51 DRDPTMKAEE
+51 D
-61 WLMDLLVSEKKRL
+61 SEKKRL

-85 SDICRTK
+85 SDLCRTK
-92 QKYIKLKKYLKE
+92 LKYIKLKKYLKE
-104 ICESERKACVRN
+104 ICESERKAHVRN

-123 HQIQTHIG
+123 HQIQLHIG
-131 SFTRNADRL
+131 SFTRNTDRL
-140 QKMKMEYEAQIKKIH
+140 QKMKMECEAQIKKIH
-155 LSTKKNLE
+155 LLTKNSLGV
-163 EKGILQDNYEKVLQ
+163 KGILQDNQEKALQ

-183 INTGTAMSKGLYHPA
+183 INMGTAMSRGLYHPA

-206 SAISSTGDF
+206 PTISSTGDF
-215 STQWKSSQPTKSFSI
+215 STQRKSSQPTKSFSI

-248 CGVQMNSDTQCL
+248 YGVQMNSDTQCL

-273 IGEKMPVTSTAL
+273 IAEKMPVTSTAL

-322 RLSPENR
+322 RLSPEDR

-338 CRSEGSEAIVIQ
+338 YRSEGSEGIVTQ
-350 EHIERKKER
+350 EHIERKKEK

-373 ASENAHSEENHCA
+373 ASENAQSEENHCA

-395 DLKDQR
+395 DLKNQR
-401 PTKHMQEHE
+401 PTKHMQKHE

-415 SNSDLTVSVSE
+415 SDSDLTVSVSE
-426 DDPIIKT
+426 DDPIIST
-433 TELHPNLGNRVDE
+433 TELHPNLGDKVDE
-446 VDGIEALKLICAE
+446 VDGIEALKPICAE
-459 QERDALSAEKNNCIL
+459 QERDALSAEKNNCVL
-474 QTISS
+474 QTIIS

-516 QLQRLLQ
+516 QLQRLLR

-537 DRGSSGDEKP
+537 DRGSSVGEKP
-547 VRSEEL
+547 VSSEEL
-553 FNSDPLREQLSKHV
+553 SNSSPLREQLSKHV
-567 SALKRHNISLKEE
+567 SALKKHNISLKGE
-580 VAKMFEVLIAENSN
+580 VAKMFDVLIGENSN
-594 QNSMATALLKKALT
+594 QSSMATALLKKALT

-631 DNSGIKQAK
+631 DNSEIKQAK
-640 RAQWLDSIG
+640 HAQWLDSIG
-649 TREQEV
+649 TRKQEV
-655 TSGCEGESKEESLV
+655 TSVCEDESKEESLV

-687 LQDNKNQT
+687 LQNNENQI

-701 EKMEAMSELQL
+701 EKMGAVSELQL
-712 TGLNVG
+712 AGLNIG
-718 NSTFKTKTSNEIG
+718 SSTFKTKTSNEIG

-771 EIEAALRPKNHNTSI
+771 EIEAALRPRNHNTSI
-786 DDFDDFY
+786 VDFDDFY

>member
-1 MPGRSLRLSR
+1 
-11 LTVTDAAGKGGRAM
+11 M
-25 AQGSAQ
+25 AQCSAQ
-31 GPFPGP
+31 GPFSGP

-51 DRDPTMKAEE
+51 D
-61 WLMDLLVSEKKRL
+61 SEKKRL

-92 QKYIKLKKYLKE
+92 LKYIKLKKYLKE
-104 ICESERKACVRN
+104 VCESERKAHVRN

-123 HQIQTHIG
+123 HHIQSRIG
-131 SFTRNADRL
+131 SFTRNTDRL

-155 LSTKKNLE
+155 LSTTNSLGV
-163 EKGILQDNYEKVLQ
+163 KGLLQNSDEKVLQ

-183 INTGTAMSKGLYHPA
+183 INTGTAMSRGLYHPA

-329 TTDLKGDSS
+329 TADLKGDSS
-338 CRSEGSEAIVIQ
+338 HRSEGSEAVVTQ
-350 EHIERKKER
+350 GYIERKKER
-359 TKQPVPLVPVPEYC
+359 TEQPVPLVPVPEYC
-373 ASENAHSEENHCA
+373 ASENTHSEENHCA
-386 WETLSDHHQ
+386 WATLSDHHQ
-395 DLKDQR
+395 DLKNQR

-415 SNSDLTVSVSE
+415 SSSDLTVSVSE
-426 DDPIIKT
+426 DDPIIST
-433 TELHPNLGNRVDE
+433 TELHPNLCHRVDE
-446 VDGIEALKLICAE
+446 GDGIEALKLICAE

-479 HASEKESSANSPTRD
+479 HALEKESSANSPTRD

-523 HTSTKCLLPEEALI
+523 HTSAKCLLPEEALI
-537 DRGSSGDEKP
+537 DRGSSVDEKP
-547 VRSEEL
+547 VSSEEL
-553 FNSDPLREQLSKHV
+553 SDSDLLRKQLSKHV
-567 SALKRHNISLKEE
+567 FALKKHNIPLKEE
-580 VAKMFEVLIAENSN
+580 VAKMFEDLIAENSN
-594 QNSMATALLKKALT
+594 QSPMATALLKKALT
-608 EECEDRSSI
+608 EESEDRSSI

-631 DNSGIKQAK
+631 DNGEIKQAK
-640 RAQWLDSIG
+640 HVQWLDSIG

-655 TSGCEGESKEESLV
+655 TSACEDESKEESLV

-695 EERYQK
+695 DERYQK
-701 EKMEAMSELQL
+701 EKVTAVSELQL
-712 TGLNVG
+712 AGLNIG
-718 NSTFKTKTSNEIG
+718 GSTFKTKTSNEIG

-771 EIEAALRPKNHNTSI
+771 EIEAALRPRNHNTSA

>member
-1 MPGRSLRLSR
+1 
-11 LTVTDAAGKGGRAM
+11 M
-25 AQGSAQ
+25 AQGSER

-51 DRDPTMKAEE
+51 D
-61 WLMDLLVSEKKRL
+61 SEKKRL
-74 DLERKLYEYSQ
+74 ELERKLYEYSQ
-85 SDICRTK
+85 SDLCRTK
-92 QKYIKLKKYLKE
+92 LKYIKLKKNLKE
-104 ICESERKACVRN
+104 ICESERKAHVRN

-123 HQIQTHIG
+123 HQIRAHIE
-131 SFTRNADRL
+131 SFTRNTDRL
-140 QKMKMEYEAQIKKIH
+140 QKLKMEYEAQIKKIH
-155 LSTKKNLE
+155 LLTKNSLAVKS
-163 EKGILQDNYEKVLQ
+163 ILQDNHEKMLQ

-183 INTGTAMSKGLYHPA
+183 INTGTAMSRELYHPA

-206 SAISSTGDF
+206 STISSTGDF

-260 NKSDKIDGKTSLQ
+260 NKSDKIDRKTSLQ

-338 CRSEGSEAIVIQ
+338 YRSEGSEGIVTQ
-350 EHIERKKER
+350 EHIERKKEK
-359 TKQPVPLVPVPEYC
+359 TKQPVPLVPVPEYY
-373 ASENAHSEENHCA
+373 ASENAHSEESHCA

-395 DLKDQR
+395 DLKNKR

-426 DDPIIKT
+426 DDPIIST
-433 TELHPNLGNRVDE
+433 TELHPNLGDKVDK
-446 VDGIEALKLICAE
+446 VDGVEALKLICAE

-479 HASEKESSANSPTRD
+479 YASEKESSTKSPRD

-523 HTSTKCLLPEEALI
+523 HTSAKCLLPEEALI
-537 DRGSSGDEKP
+537 DRGSSVDEKP
-547 VRSEEL
+547 VSSEEL
-553 FNSDPLREQLSKHV
+553 FNSGPLREQLSKHV
-567 SALKRHNISLKEE
+567 SALKKHDISLKED
-580 VAKMFEVLIAENSN
+580 VAKMFDVLIAENSN
-594 QNSMATALLKKALT
+594 QSSVATALLKKALT

-631 DNSGIKQAK
+631 DNSEIKQAK
-640 RAQWLDSIG
+640 HAQWLDSIG
-649 TREQEV
+649 TRKQ
-655 TSGCEGESKEESLV
+655 
-669 EKIPI
+669 
-674 TETKA
+674 ETKA

-687 LQDNKNQT
+687 LQNNKNQI

-701 EKMEAMSELQL
+701 EKMGAVSELQL
-712 TGLNVG
+712 AGLNIG
-718 NSTFKTKTSNEIG
+718 SSTFKTKTSNEIG

-771 EIEAALRPKNHNTSI
+771 EIEAALRPRNHNTSI

>member
-1 MPGRSLRLSR
+1 
-11 LTVTDAAGKGGRAM
+11 M
-25 AQGSAQ
+25 AQGSER

-51 DRDPTMKAEE
+51 D
-61 WLMDLLVSEKKRL
+61 SEKKRL
-74 DLERKLYEYSQ
+74 ELERKLYEYSQ
-85 SDICRTK
+85 SDLCRTK
-92 QKYIKLKKYLKE
+92 LKYIKLKKNLKE
-104 ICESERKACVRN
+104 ICESERKAHVRN

-123 HQIQTHIG
+123 HQIRAHIE
-131 SFTRNADRL
+131 SFTRNTDRL
-140 QKMKMEYEAQIKKIH
+140 QKLKMEYEAQIKKIH
-155 LSTKKNLE
+155 LLTKNSLAVKS
-163 EKGILQDNYEKVLQ
+163 ILQDNHEKMLQ

-183 INTGTAMSKGLYHPA
+183 INTGTAMSRELYHPA

-206 SAISSTGDF
+206 STISSTGDF

-260 NKSDKIDGKTSLQ
+260 NKSDKIDRKTSLQ

-338 CRSEGSEAIVIQ
+338 YRSEGSEGIVTQ
-350 EHIERKKER
+350 EHIERKKEK
-359 TKQPVPLVPVPEYC
+359 TKQPVPLVPVPEYY
-373 ASENAHSEENHCA
+373 ASENAHSEESHCA

-395 DLKDQR
+395 DLKNKR

-426 DDPIIKT
+426 DDPIIST
-433 TELHPNLGNRVDE
+433 TELHPNLGDKVDK
-446 VDGIEALKLICAE
+446 VDGVEALKLICAE

-479 HASEKESSANSPTRD
+479 YASEKESSTKSPRD
-494 LCNQTDILKEED
+494 
-506 LEACGAVVLH
+506 
-516 QLQRLLQ
+516 
-523 HTSTKCLLPEEALI
+523 
-537 DRGSSGDEKP
+537 
-547 VRSEEL
+547 SEEL
-553 FNSDPLREQLSKHV
+553 FNSGPLREQLSKHV
-567 SALKRHNISLKEE
+567 SALKKHDISLKED
-580 VAKMFEVLIAENSN
+580 VAKMFDVLIAENSN
-594 QNSMATALLKKALT
+594 QSSVATALLKKALT

-631 DNSGIKQAK
+631 DNSEIKQAK
-640 RAQWLDSIG
+640 HAQWLDSIG
-649 TREQEV
+649 TRKQEV
-655 TSGCEGESKEESLV
+655 TSACEDESKEKSLV

-687 LQDNKNQT
+687 LQNNKNQI

-701 EKMEAMSELQL
+701 EKMGAVSELQL
-712 TGLNVG
+712 AGLNIG
-718 NSTFKTKTSNEIG
+718 SSTFKTKTSNEIG

-771 EIEAALRPKNHNTSI
+771 EIEAALRPRNHNTSI

>member
-1 MPGRSLRLSR
+1 
-11 LTVTDAAGKGGRAM
+11 M
-25 AQGSAQ
+25 AQGSER

-51 DRDPTMKAEE
+51 D
-61 WLMDLLVSEKKRL
+61 SEKKRL
-74 DLERKLYEYSQ
+74 ELERKLYEYSQ
-85 SDICRTK
+85 SDLCRTK
-92 QKYIKLKKYLKE
+92 LKYIKLKKNLKE
-104 ICESERKACVRN
+104 ICESERKAHVRN

-123 HQIQTHIG
+123 HQIRAHIE
-131 SFTRNADRL
+131 SFTRNTDRL
-140 QKMKMEYEAQIKKIH
+140 QKLKMEYEAQIKKIH
-155 LSTKKNLE
+155 LLTKNSLAVKS
-163 EKGILQDNYEKVLQ
+163 ILQDNHEKMLQ

-183 INTGTAMSKGLYHPA
+183 INTGTAMSRELYHPA

-206 SAISSTGDF
+206 STISSTGDF

-260 NKSDKIDGKTSLQ
+260 NKSDKIDRKTSLQ

-338 CRSEGSEAIVIQ
+338 YRSEGSEGIVTQ
-350 EHIERKKER
+350 EHIERKKEK
-359 TKQPVPLVPVPEYC
+359 TKQPVPLVPVPEYY
-373 ASENAHSEENHCA
+373 ASENAHSEESHCA

-395 DLKDQR
+395 DLKNKR

-426 DDPIIKT
+426 DDPIIST
-433 TELHPNLGNRVDE
+433 TELHPNLGDKVDK
-446 VDGIEALKLICAE
+446 VDGVEALKLICAE

-479 HASEKESSANSPTRD
+479 YASEKESSTKSPRD

-523 HTSTKCLLPEEALI
+523 HTSAKCLLPEEALI
-537 DRGSSGDEKP
+537 DRGSSVDEKP
-547 VRSEEL
+547 VSSEEL
-553 FNSDPLREQLSKHV
+553 FNSGPLREQLSKHV
-567 SALKRHNISLKEE
+567 SALKKHDISLKED
-580 VAKMFEVLIAENSN
+580 VAKMFDVLIAENSN
-594 QNSMATALLKKALT
+594 QSSVATALLKKALT

-631 DNSGIKQAK
+631 DNSEIKQAK
-640 RAQWLDSIG
+640 HAQWLDSIG
-649 TREQEV
+649 TRKQEV
-655 TSGCEGESKEESLV
+655 TSACEDESKEKSLV

-674 TETKA
+674 T
-679 YQLLKQST
+679 
-687 LQDNKNQT
+687 
-695 EERYQK
+695 
-701 EKMEAMSELQL
+701 
-712 TGLNVG
+712 GLNIG
-718 NSTFKTKTSNEIG
+718 SSTFKTKTSNEIG

-771 EIEAALRPKNHNTSI
+771 EIEAALRPRNHNTSI

>member
-1 MPGRSLRLSR
+1 MN
-11 LTVTDAAGKGGRAM
+11 AAGWGVRAM
-25 AQGSAQ
+25 AQDSVWGS
-31 GPFPGP
+31 FPGP
-37 DYYEKL
+37 EYYEKL

-51 DRDPTMKAEE
+51 D
-61 WLMDLLVSEKKRL
+61 SEKKRL

-92 QKYIKLKKYLKE
+92 LRYLKLKKYLKE
-104 ICESERKACVRN
+104 ICESERKAHVRN

-123 HQIQTHIG
+123 HQIQANIG
-131 SFTRNADRL
+131 SFTVNTDKL
-140 QKMKMEYEAQIKKIH
+140 QKLKKEYETQIKKMH
-155 LSTKKNLE
+155 LLTKNNLGK
-163 EKGILQDNYEKVLQ
+163 KGILQDNDEKVVQ
-177 VVKPSG
+177 VVKPAG
-183 INTGTAMSKGLYHPA
+183 INIGTAMSRGLYHPT

-230 SDPHSCQQ
+230 SNPHSCQQ

-248 CGVQMNSDTQCL
+248 YGVQMNSDTQFL
-260 NKSDKIDGKTSLQ
+260 NKSDKIDGKTSFQ

-304 SHLPESK
+304 NHLPESK
-311 KSAKLNSLLQE
+311 KSAELDSLLQE

-329 TTDLKGDSS
+329 TTDLKDDSS
-338 CRSEGSEAIVIQ
+338 YRSEGSEEGIVTQ

-359 TKQPVPLVPVPEYC
+359 TKHSVSLVPGPEYC
-373 ASENAHSEENHCA
+373 ASENAHSEEN
-386 WETLSDHHQ
+386 LSDHPQ
-395 DLKDQR
+395 DLKNQR
-401 PTKHMQEHE
+401 PTKRMQEHE

-415 SNSDLTVSVSE
+415 SSSDLTVSVSE
-426 DDPIIKT
+426 DDPIINT
-433 TELHPNLGNRVDE
+433 TELLPNIGDKVDE
-446 VDGIEALKLICAE
+446 EDGIEALKLIHTE
-459 QERDALSAEKNNCIL
+459 QEKDVLSAEKNNCIL

-479 HASEKESSANSPTRD
+479 HASEKESSANSPTKD
-494 LCNQTDILKEED
+494 FE
-506 LEACGAVVLH
+506 
-516 QLQRLLQ
+516 QL
-523 HTSTKCLLPEEALI
+523 P
-537 DRGSSGDEKP
+537 D
-547 VRSEEL
+547 SEQ
-553 FNSDPLREQLSKHV
+553 LREQLAKHV
-567 SALKRHNISLKEE
+567 SALKKHNIPLKEE
-580 VAKMFEVLIAENSN
+580 VAKMFEVLIAEKSK

-617 HSNESSCSLPSILN
+617 HSNESSCSLQSILN
-631 DNSGIKQAK
+631 DNSEIKQAK
-640 RAQWLDSIG
+640 HAQRLDSIG

-655 TSGCEGESKEESLV
+655 TSTCEDESKEESLV

-701 EKMEAMSELQL
+701 AKMGAVSESQL
-712 TGLNVG
+712 AGLNIG
-718 NSTFKTKTSNEIG
+718 SSSFKTKTSNEIG

-771 EIEAALRPKNHNTSI
+771 EIEAALRPRNHNTSI